1 MILSFVTVLIR
12 DQKPTFLLLAGVSVL
27 SLPNLSGTSTGRD
40 IIVMFDTLGVSFRIL
55 ASQKMLNVI
64 TVIGN
69 NNLKGKTVKLNFY
82 VYTGLKNYN

>member
-82 VYTGLKNYN
+82 KLYWI